1 MTVKELMQAT
11 GKSRDAVLKAIHEI
25 LPDKTILPRQKIVLE
40 KDEIDKVL
48 EILQQDYRILKEPA
62 EKTSKMLYLS
72 VKREVNASTLREL
85 AKYMTPEEIRNYI
98 LQSTNITSF
107 RQLEE
112 PEKHKK
118 DEEAEGK

>member
-48 EILQQDYRILKEPA
+48 EVLQVDYRILKEPA

-72 VKREVNASTLREL
+72 IKREINASTLREL
-85 AKYMTPEEIRNYI
+85 AKYMTPAEIRSYI
-98 LQSTNITSF
+98 IQSTNITGF
-107 RQLEE
+107 KQLES
-112 PEKHKK
+112 PEGSGK
-118 DEEAEGK
+118 DGETE

>member
-11 GKSRDAVLKAIHEI
+11 GKSRDAVLKAIHDI

-62 EKTSKMLYLS
+62 EKTSKMLTKVFLKKCL
-72 VKREVNASTLREL
+72 KRGFSPRC
-85 AKYMTPEEIRNYI
+85 I
-98 LQSTNITSF
+98 
-107 RQLEE
+107 
-112 PEKHKK
+112 
-118 DEEAEGK
+118 